1 MDISTLPKPI
11 QGRFLILLW
20 PNTGPV
26 ALHQMSRLSH
36 KTTCGWKG
44 QHWSWEGK
52 PSPSRANAW
61 QKTKAAI
68 ADSFLPPSTF
78 TQPLDVIEQAN
89 SFHRVPVSSTWLFL
103 EISFTFRG
111 CRDTPGSKSVSCQAC
126 PGHPSSDSVCPW
138 GQQGLLSLLASHFNR
153 MFTSAVHSS
162 MSLASNKAFA
172 HLEFWKFVTRLPKGK
187 ETSWLDVRAE
197 GHKEGDRGFT
207 C

>member
-1 MDISTLPKPI
+1 MTIWSHVAQGELTFCVYHISITDHNGSGLMDISTLPKPI

-68 ADSFLPPSTF
+68 ADSLLPPSTF

-103 EISFTFRG
+103 EISFTSARG
-111 CRDTPGSKSVSCQAC
+111 L
-126 PGHPSSDSVCPW
+126 
-138 GQQGLLSLLASHFNR
+138 QGLQRHTWQQICFLPGLPRASQ
-153 MFTSAVHSS
+153 
-162 MSLASNKAFA
+162 L
-172 HLEFWKFVTRLPKGK
+172 
-187 ETSWLDVRAE
+187 
-197 GHKEGDRGFT
+197 
-207 C
+207 